1 MAPRLLISA
10 ALVGLVTGLVPSLAP
25 RARVPVLQRSSV
37 VESGTS
43 QLEDTEGLGAEFE
56 GALVDDEAW
65 DVEDS
70 GDEDMLAGFDL
81 DGVRPGVRRP
91 GRGGGGAG
99 GRSRA
104 ALPNSRDSP
113 TRS

>member
-91 GRGGGGAG
+91 GRGGAG
-99 GRSRA
+99 RVHIF
-104 ALPNSRDSP
+104 
-113 TRS
+113 